1 MRKKNLTDKR
11 MTDSRGKV
19 MTFFFLEIIWKL
31 LIIIFEIF
39 LFCDLGKEFI
49 FPRVSVGAN
58 RIINFFLRW
67 MHFWKRMRCVLKKNL
82 HTFLESSIDRVEK
95 KKFTREQ
102 IK

>member
-19 MTFFFLEIIWKL
+19 MTFFFGDNLEIIDNYFRNIFFFVIWEKNL
-31 LIIIFEIF
+31 FFHEFQWVPTESLI
-39 LFCDLGKEFI
+39 
-49 FPRVSVGAN
+49 
-58 RIINFFLRW
+58 FFLRW

-95 KKFTREQ
+95 KKLHVN
-102 IK
+102 K